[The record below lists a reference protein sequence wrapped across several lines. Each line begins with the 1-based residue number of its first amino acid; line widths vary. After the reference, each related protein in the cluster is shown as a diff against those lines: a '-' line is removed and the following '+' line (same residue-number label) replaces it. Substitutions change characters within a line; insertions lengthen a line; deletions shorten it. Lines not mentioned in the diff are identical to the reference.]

1 MKRFLLLVFTITL
14 LFIAG
19 CESGNQGYGYSV
31 KASQSVETKS
41 VETHPVEAKKKSSYW
56 DRYEAHTMH
65 LYDVDG
71 RHCSTINAYKG
82 EYDGKKWY
90 IFIGGDGK
98 MTVVED
104 TSEK

>member
-31 KASQSVETKS
+31 KASQSA
-41 VETHPVEAKKKSSYW
+41 ETHPVEATKKKSSYW
-56 DRYEAHTMH
+56 DRYEAHTLH

-71 RHCSTINAYKG
+71 RQCGSINAYKG

-90 IFIGGDGK
+90 IFIGGDGR